1 MRWREIWHRWK
12 QITDV
17 FLPPS
22 TLCNHIIPFTASLLY
37 RGIEEDSTWLCWK
50 KAYFFPPAAN
60 CLPDAC
66 LWKKFAPS
74 CGVSGL
80 CFTKEGIHWPDKFRK
95 LRRAGGGEGWWGKD
109 YELNFISHDS
119 SPALS
124 LPLSHSH
131 SLSLWNIHFD
141 FWNSCHT
148 CMKHIRGQAQ
158 SSSTSTNI
166 YSYACPL
173 LRREKEFCNRKDFE
187 GMGMLRIARIF

>member
-66 LWKKFAPS
+66 LKKKFAPS

-95 LRRAGGGEGWWGKD
+95 LHRAGGGGGGGWGGVMGEGLWTQFYFSWQ
-109 YELNFISHDS
+109 FS
-119 SPALS
+119 SS
-124 LPLSHSH
+124 LTPTLSHSF
-131 SLSLWNIHFD
+131 SLKHP
-141 FWNSCHT
+141 FWFL
-148 CMKHIRGQAQ
+148 KFL
-158 SSSTSTNI
+158 
-166 YSYACPL
+166 SYMY
-173 LRREKEFCNRKDFE
+173 ETY
-187 GMGMLRIARIF
+187 

>member
-50 KAYFFPPAAN
+50 KAYFFPLQQTVCQMPACRRSLPRVVG
-60 CLPDAC
+60 CLVC
-66 LWKKFAPS
+66 
-74 CGVSGL
+74 VSQRKA
-80 CFTKEGIHWPDKFRK
+80 FTDLINLENYIEQE
-95 LRRAGGGEGWWGKD
+95 GGEGWWGKD

-131 SLSLWNIHFD
+131 SLSLSETSILIFEILVIHVWNILED
-141 FWNSCHT
+141 
-148 CMKHIRGQAQ
+148 KHSLHPHPQ
-158 SSSTSTNI
+158 TSTAMPVHF
-166 YSYACPL
+166 SE
-173 LRREKEFCNRKDFE
+173 EKKNCVT
-187 GMGMLRIARIF
+187 GRILKGWVC

>member
-50 KAYFFPPAAN
+50 KAYFFPLQQTVCQMPACRRSLPRVVG
-60 CLPDAC
+60 CLVC
-66 LWKKFAPS
+66 
-74 CGVSGL
+74 VSQRKA
-80 CFTKEGIHWPDKFRK
+80 FTDLINLENYIEQ
-95 LRRAGGGEGWWGKD
+95 GGGEGWWGKD

-173 LRREKEFCNRKDFE
+173 LRREKELCNRKDFE